1 MYKKIDETLQTGMN
15 IKARFALFLNINVS
29 LIFPLIF
36 PLILF
41 INLFI
46 YSLPLNKNTVG
57 AIQKH
62 CGSDLKTLR
71 ERESAPS
78 VF

>member
-15 IKARFALFLNINVS
+15 IKARFALFFLT

-41 INLFI
+41 I
-46 YSLPLNKNTVG
+46 YSLPLNKYTEG
-57 AIQKH
+57 AI
-62 CGSDLKTLR
+62 
-71 ERESAPS
+71 
-78 VF
+78 

>member
-15 IKARFALFLNINVS
+15 IKVRFALFFLT
-29 LIFPLIF
+29 LIF

-46 YSLPLNKNTVG
+46 YSLPLNKYTVG

-62 CGSDLKTLR
+62 
-71 ERESAPS
+71 
-78 VF
+78 